1 MENQKPTSNQ
11 LQQSL
16 SQLHAV
22 LVRTPSVDESSERLL
37 REVLNDIERLLSSGG
52 TAPRAAGSGAAPEA
66 PLSRLEGLAVEFEAD
81 HPAVAA
87 SLREFIDLLG
97 RAGL

>member
-1 MENQKPTSNQ
+1 MDNQKPTPNL

-22 LVRTPSVDESSERLL
+22 LVRTPRVDESSKRLL
-37 REVLNDIERLLSSGG
+37 REVLSDIERLLANGG
-52 TAPRAAGSGAAPEA
+52 AVPAGSAVPATSQ
-66 PLSRLEGLAVEFEAD
+66 SRLEALAVEFEAE
-81 HPAVAA
+81 HPSLAA